1 MKASCSAVFC
11 CFLRGVGD
19 IGSKH
24 RVLHVRVLRCRIE
37 KPFENIGFDPAP
49 VPIEYG
55 ISFAKQRRK
64 IAPEGAMRRV
74 FCDASLAQVAR
85 KFTR

>member
-1 MKASCSAVFC
+1 MKASCSAAFC
-11 CFLRGVGD
+11 YFLRGAGD

-49 VPIEYG
+49 IPFEYG
-55 ISFAKQRRK
+55 IPFAKT
-64 IAPEGAMRRV
+64 AAE
-74 FCDASLAQVAR
+74 DHAR
-85 KFTR
+85 DCQSG